1 MPWFQ
6 QTLWF
11 TLEIATGLISQSCK
25 FLFLMSI
32 LLLKSLWKWICKMK
46 KLNVYIMNRNI
57 RDQKLS
63 SYMRP
68 LLQVHIS
75 SGQVHGKVL
84 MYLKLLKMV
93 YVSILEFNIS
103 KCFIKLWSM
112 PILDFWQ
119 HAIDIAV
126 TNI

>member
-1 MPWFQ
+1 M
-6 QTLWF
+6 TCNL
-11 TLEIATGLISQSCK
+11 
-25 FLFLMSI
+25 
-32 LLLKSLWKWICKMK
+32 
-46 KLNVYIMNRNI
+46 

-68 LLQVHIS
+68 LLEVHIS
-75 SGQVHGKVL
+75 SEQVHDKVL

-103 KCFIKLWSM
+103 KHVIKFWST

-119 HAIDIAV
+119 PAIDIVV

>member
-57 RDQKLS
+57 RDQTLS
-63 SYMRP
+63 SSMRT
-68 LLQVHIS
+68 LLEVHIS

-103 KCFIKLWSM
+103 KCVIKFWST

-119 HAIDIAV
+119 PAIDIVV